1 MVKRWPE
8 DFAES
13 LEVENLESGPLDGDL
28 IDEAIDLVGELIGSF
43 LSNELSSTNTIVTAE
58 LHTLYKEL
66 KALGSQI
73 CQIMESFRSSS
84 STIGSSGS
92 N

>member
-13 LEVENLESGPLDGDL
+13 SEVESLESGPLDGDL
-28 IDEAIDLVGELIGSF
+28 IDEAIDLVGELIESF
-43 LSNELSSTNTIVTAE
+43 LSKELSSSNTIVIAE

-66 KALGSQI
+66 KVLSSQI
-73 CQIMESFRSSS
+73 CQIMESFKSSS
-84 STIGSSGS
+84 STIE
-92 N
+92 

>member
-13 LEVENLESGPLDGDL
+13 LEVESIASGPLDGDL
-28 IDEAIDLVGELIGSF
+28 IDEAIDLVGELIESF
-43 LSNELSSTNTIVTAE
+43 LSKELSSSNTIVMAE

-66 KALGSQI
+66 KVLSSQI
-73 CQIMESFRSSS
+73 CQIMESFKSSS
-84 STIGSSGS
+84 STIE
-92 N
+92 